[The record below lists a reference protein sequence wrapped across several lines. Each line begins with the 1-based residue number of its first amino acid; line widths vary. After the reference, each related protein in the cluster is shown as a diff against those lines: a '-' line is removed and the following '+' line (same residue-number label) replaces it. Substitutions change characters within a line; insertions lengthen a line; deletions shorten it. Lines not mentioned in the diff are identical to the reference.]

1 MTYQIRWSADGAAG
15 TLTESFED
23 PGVANIVARNHFA
36 RLAVDHLGRQTP
48 GTERLVAGKIEITE
62 PRRRVRVWVAPER

>member
-1 MTYQIRWSADGAAG
+1 MTYQIRWRAG
-15 TLTESFED
+15 RATGSLTESFED

-48 GTERLVAGKIEITE
+48 GTERIVAGKIEITE
-62 PRRRVRVWVAPER
+62 PRKAVRVWVEPAR